1 MRRALYAMFEIVL
14 LGTSASAP
22 SIHRGLSAQIVMVKD
37 QRFLIDCG
45 EGTQRQILR
54 SRIGFKRLNR
64 VLLTHGHLDHILG
77 LAGLLS
83 TLMRW
88 ESLHSLEIWGGTWT
102 LDRVQDLIHTVVL
115 RGATPPMPL
124 HLIDLKPG
132 VLLEDRDYSV
142 SAFPV
147 QHRGRDNFGFAFT
160 EKSRRPFLVEQAEA
174 LGVPVGPERA
184 RLVRGE
190 SIRLDDGRVMAPDDV
205 LGPDVPGAKL
215 VYIGDI
221 GAFDDAVR
229 EVVRGAHTLV
239 IEGTYLDVDAEMA
252 DAFGHMTVGR
262 AARFAHEMG
271 VGTVILTHVSRRYRE
286 RDIIREAEQH
296 HPHAFVA
303 RDFDRF
309 LIAKGRLAQKIDSSA
324 HPFEDDDSAHL
335 DDLELTPLEG
345 Q

>member
-1 MRRALYAMFEIVL
+1 MFEIVF

-22 SIHRGLSAQIVMVKD
+22 SIHRGLSSQVVMVKD
-37 QRFLIDCG
+37 QRFMIDCG

-54 SRIGFKRLNR
+54 SGIGFKRLNR

-88 ESLHSLEIWGGTWT
+88 ESLRELEIWGGTWT

-115 RGATPPMPL
+115 RGMPPPVPL

-132 VLLEDRDYSV
+132 VLLEDRDYAV

-147 QHRGRDNFGFAFT
+147 QHRGRDNYGFVFS
-160 EKSRRPFLVEQAEA
+160 EKSRRPFLVDRAEA

-190 SIRLDDGRVMAPDDV
+190 TVRLPDGRVIDPDDV

-221 GAFDDAVR
+221 GTLDAPVR
-229 EVVRGAHTLV
+229 EAVRGAHTLV
-239 IEGTYLDVDAEMA
+239 IEGTYLDIDAEMA
-252 DAFGHMTVGR
+252 SAFGHMTVGR
-262 AARFAHEMG
+262 AARFASEMG
-271 VGTVILTHVSRRYRE
+271 VGTVLVTHVSRRYRE
-286 RDIIREAEQH
+286 RDMIREAEQY
-296 HPHAFVA
+296 HPHAVVV

-309 LIAKGRLAQKIDSSA
+309 VIAKGKRAQKVDSSA
-324 HPFEDDDSAHL
+324 HAMDSCDSAEPL
-335 DDLELTPLEG
+335 DPEG
-345 Q
+345 LSQEF

>member
-1 MRRALYAMFEIVL
+1 MFEIVF

-22 SIHRGLSAQIVMVKD
+22 SVHRGLCAQVVMVKD

-54 SRIGFKRLNR
+54 SGIGFKRLNR

-88 ESLHSLEIWGGTWT
+88 ESLPELEIWGGTWT
-102 LDRVQDLIHTVVL
+102 LDRVQDLLHTVML
-115 RGATPPMPL
+115 RGAPPPMPL

-132 VLLEDRDYSV
+132 VLMEDRDYTV

-147 QHRGRDNFGFAFT
+147 QHRGRDNYGFAFV
-160 EKSRRPFLVEQAEA
+160 EKSRRPFLVERAEA
-174 LGVPVGPERA
+174 LGVPPGPERA

-190 SIRLDDGRVMAPDDV
+190 SVRLADGRVIEPDQV
-205 LGPDVPGAKL
+205 LGPDVPGARL
-215 VYIGDI
+215 VHIGDI
-221 GAFDDAVR
+221 GVLDDTVR
-229 EVVRGAHTLV
+229 QVVRGAHTLV

-252 DAFGHMTVGR
+252 EAFGHMTIGR
-262 AARFAHEMG
+262 AARFASEMG
-271 VGTVILTHVSRRYRE
+271 VETVLITHVSRRYRE
-286 RDIIREAEQH
+286 RDMIREAEQY
-296 HPHAFVA
+296 HPRAIVV

-309 LIAKGRLAQKIDSSA
+309 VIAKGRPAQKVSA
-324 HPFEDDDSAHL
+324 GPQPAEDEDRPELYGREKRLVEL
-335 DDLELTPLEG
+335 D
-345 Q
+345 

>member
-1 MRRALYAMFEIVL
+1 MFEIVF

-22 SIHRGLSAQIVMVKD
+22 SIHRGLSAQVGMVQD

-88 ESLHSLEIWGGTWT
+88 ESLHSLEIWGGSWT

-115 RGATPPMPL
+115 RGVAPPMPL
-124 HLIDLKPG
+124 HLFDLKPG

-160 EKSRRPFLVEQAEA
+160 EKSRRPFLVERAEA

-190 SIRLDDGRVMAPDDV
+190 SIRLNNGRVIHPDEV

-221 GAFDDAVR
+221 GTLDGPVR

-239 IEGTYLDVDAEMA
+239 IEGTYLDADAEMA
-252 DAFGHMTVGR
+252 DAFGHMTIGR
-262 AARFAHEMG
+262 AARFANELD
-271 VGTVILTHVSRRYRE
+271 VGTLIITHVSRRYRE
-286 RDIIREAEQH
+286 RDMIREAQQY

-309 LIAKGRLAQKIDSSA
+309 LIAKGRPAEKLEGTTYAIDE
-324 HPFEDDDSAHL
+324 PEDDDSLLYGPETVPAE
-335 DDLELTPLEG
+335 EL
-345 Q
+345 

>member
-1 MRRALYAMFEIVL
+1 
-14 LGTSASAP
+14 
-22 SIHRGLSAQIVMVKD
+22 MVKD

-54 SRIGFKRLNR
+54 SGIGFKRLNR

-88 ESLHSLEIWGGTWT
+88 ESLPELEIWGGTWT
-102 LDRVQDLIHTVVL
+102 LDRVQDLLHTVML
-115 RGATPPMPL
+115 RGAPPPMPL

-132 VLLEDRDYSV
+132 VLMEDRDYTV

-147 QHRGRDNFGFAFT
+147 QHRGRDNYGFAFV
-160 EKSRRPFLVEQAEA
+160 EKSRRPFLVERAEA
-174 LGVPVGPERA
+174 LGVPPGPERA

-190 SIRLDDGRVMAPDDV
+190 AVRLADGRVIEPDQV
-205 LGPDVPGAKL
+205 LGPDVPGARL
-215 VYIGDI
+215 VHIGDI
-221 GAFDDAVR
+221 GVLDDTVR

-252 DAFGHMTVGR
+252 EAFGHMTIGR
-262 AARFAHEMG
+262 AARFASEMG
-271 VGTVILTHVSRRYRE
+271 VETVLITHVSRRYRE
-286 RDIIREAEQH
+286 RDMIREAEQY
-296 HPHAFVA
+296 HPRAIVV

-309 LIAKGRLAQKIDSSA
+309 VIAKGRPAHKVSA
-324 HPFEDDDSAHL
+324 GPQPAEDEDRPELYGQERRLVEL
-335 DDLELTPLEG
+335 D
-345 Q
+345 

>member
-1 MRRALYAMFEIVL
+1 MFEIVF

-22 SIHRGLSAQIVMVKD
+22 SIHRGLSAQVVLVKD

-88 ESLHSLEIWGGTWT
+88 ESLHTLEIWGGTWT
-102 LDRVQDLIHTVVL
+102 LDRVQDLIYSVVL
-115 RGATPPMPL
+115 RGARPPMPVEL
-124 HLIDLKPG
+124 MDLKPG
-132 VLLEDRDYSV
+132 VLLEDRDYTV

-147 QHRGRDNFGFAFT
+147 QHRGRDNYGFAFT
-160 EKSRRPFLVEQAEA
+160 EKSRRPFLVERAEA

-190 SIRLDDGRVMAPDDV
+190 SIRLTDGRVIEPDDV

-221 GAFDDAVR
+221 GTIDDPVR

-262 AARFAHEMG
+262 AARFASEMG
-271 VGTVILTHVSRRYRE
+271 VGTVVITHVSRRYRE
-286 RDIIREAEQH
+286 RDMIREAEQH

-309 LIAKGRLAQKIDSSA
+309 LIAKGRPAQKVNGSA
-324 HPFEDDDSAHL
+324 HVIDDDDSAHL
-335 DDLELTPLEG
+335 YGPETISAEEL
-345 Q
+345 